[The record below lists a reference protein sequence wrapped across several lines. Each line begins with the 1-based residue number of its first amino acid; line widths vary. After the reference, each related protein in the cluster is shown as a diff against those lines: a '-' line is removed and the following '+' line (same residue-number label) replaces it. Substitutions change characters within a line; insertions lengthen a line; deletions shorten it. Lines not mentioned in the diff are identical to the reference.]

1 LTQQGIAV
9 ARSYARAAFE
19 VARSKHDVK
28 GWHEDLEI
36 LDGIFTDE
44 DVATAFANPQLD
56 DGKRIGIALALLP
69 DDFNAERA
77 NFVKLVVL
85 ARRTDL
91 FPEIVAE
98 FEALVA
104 EAEGRTELELVV
116 ARPIDDDARGRFEKL
131 LSEKL
136 GRTVTLEIRVDPA
149 LVGGAVIR
157 QGDHVT
163 DGSVRRRLT
172 EMRQELLAS

>member
-1 LTQQGIAV
+1 MSEPGIAV
-9 ARSYARAAFE
+9 ARSYARAAFD
-19 VARSKHDVK
+19 VAKAKRDID
-28 GWHEDLEI
+28 GWLKDLQ
-36 LDGIFTDE
+36 LLVDIFTDE
-44 DVATAFANPQLD
+44 DVAEAFANPQLD
-56 DGKRIGIALALLP
+56 DGKRIGIGLALVP
-69 DDFNAERA
+69 DDFNRERA
-77 NFVKLVVL
+77 NFLKLVVL
-85 ARRTDL
+85 ARRTHL
-91 FPEIVAE
+91 FPAIVAE

-136 GRTVTLEIRVDPA
+136 GRTVTLEVRVDPT
-149 LVGGAVIR
+149 LVGGAMIR